1 MTIMPCWLYQDS
13 FLLTGTITFI
23 CHKTHVLLFFL
34 VTHKCSYFN
43 LHGKRLNIIIVAPKH
58 ILCQLGLLCSM
69 LCIYFV
75 DLILYRVLRAH
86 IRCKRLTNTLL
97 HYITHLARV
106 LCIILTKNKSLGF
119 AIHALAELVDS
130 AVVHGMWSYCLYWDS
145 FIEKMSAMN
154 SKHSCQILTPSLP
167 QPVKSSGWKVHT
179 YTRLQTE

>member
-1 MTIMPCWLYQDS
+1 M
-13 FLLTGTITFI
+13 
-23 CHKTHVLLFFL
+23 FFL

-130 AVVHGMWSYCLYWDS
+130 AVVHGM
-145 FIEKMSAMN
+145 
-154 SKHSCQILTPSLP
+154 
-167 QPVKSSGWKVHT
+167 
-179 YTRLQTE
+179 